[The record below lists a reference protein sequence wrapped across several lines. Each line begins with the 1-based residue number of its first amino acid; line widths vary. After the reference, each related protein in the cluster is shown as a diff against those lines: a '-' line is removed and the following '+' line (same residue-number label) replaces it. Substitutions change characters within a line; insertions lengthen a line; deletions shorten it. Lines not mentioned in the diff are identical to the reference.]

1 MARKPYML
9 FLWSNRNKQPPFLRM
24 QCGYECGGNCRNLLE
39 IQSHSYILGTILQV
53 DHVDPTTW
61 RICLLSWGCGH
72 LPGNMEKQKQSL
84 LWQKKKSFFI
94 PLKKWFIWHWHA
106 PFCGIGQVCR
116 RRRSKA
122 ALANGAEQLMQVGN
136 RVSETQRRCMNRVIL
151 RRRLAV
157 CVWNGSSLRL

>member
-53 DHVDPTTW
+53 DHVDPIPTTW

-84 LWQKKKSFFI
+84 LWQKKNPSSFPWRSGLF
-94 PLKKWFIWHWHA
+94 
-106 PFCGIGQVCR
+106 GIGMLLFAVLVRFAGGGEARPRWQMVLNSWC
-116 RRRSKA
+116 KWGTGCQKH
-122 ALANGAEQLMQVGN
+122 NDAEWTELFWG
-136 RVSETQRRCMNRVIL
+136 EDL
-151 RRRLAV
+151 L
-157 CVWNGSSLRL
+157 CVFGMEVV